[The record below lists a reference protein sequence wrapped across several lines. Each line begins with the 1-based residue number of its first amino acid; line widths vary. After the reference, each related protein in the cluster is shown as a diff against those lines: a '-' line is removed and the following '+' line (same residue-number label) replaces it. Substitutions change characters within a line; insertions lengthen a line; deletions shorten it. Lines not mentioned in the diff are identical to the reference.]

1 MERVEGARRHATSA
15 EQSVST
21 SLERCQTFFLDEEK
35 EMTERVEL
43 SDDLMEELCREAE
56 RQGRSV
62 PEQLKHC
69 VRLGKAV
76 AKSAHFSLAK
86 VQAALSAQAPTTTLN
101 HIEYEV
107 WSDMFDDLLTRT
119 TPQAEEFFAE
129 RRRLGQGSGFDEN
142 GYLVHASDQIP
153 KQKL

>member
-1 MERVEGARRHATSA
+1 MNRGDCARGYATSA
-15 EQSVST
+15 EQSFST
-21 SLERCQTFFLDEEK
+21 SLKRWQTFFLDEEK

-62 PEQLKHC
+62 PELLEHW

-76 AKSAHFSLAK
+76 AKSTHFSLAK
-86 VQAALSAQAPTTTLN
+86 VQAALSAKAPTTSLN

-129 RRRLGQGSGFDEN
+129 RRRLGLGSGLDEN
-142 GYLVHASDQIP
+142 GNLVHASELIAEKKP
-153 KQKL
+153 